1 MLRLPDAWI
10 WDFWFADTGAE
21 YHVFFLRASRALRDP
36 MRRHRWA
43 SVGHAVSTDLRTWT
57 LMPDAL
63 APSDGPA
70 WDDLAIWTGSVLR
83 GPDGTWRMFYTALS
97 RADGGAVQRIGIAT
111 STDLIGWDAAA
122 APSVV
127 SDPRWYEQLS
137 SGVRD
142 HEAWRDPWVFPD
154 PAADGWHMLITA
166 RAAEGALPDRGVVG
180 HAWSADLARWEVR
193 PPRSRPGAGFTHLE
207 VTQTAKVDG
216 RAVLLFSC
224 LASDAAPARRQT
236 SPHGGVW
243 AVACDSPVG
252 PFDVGRA
259 TAVLDDSFYVG
270 RLVQDRRGEWQLL
283 AFHNR
288 EDDNGFDGRLS
299 DPMPVRWRDGALTVA
314 ATQPGQRRVAVLPR

>member
-10 WDFWFADTGAE
+10 WDFWFADTGTE
-21 YHVFFLRASRALRDP
+21 FHVFFLRASRALRDP

-57 LMPDAL
+57 LLPDAL

-97 RADGGAVQRIGIAT
+97 RAEGGAVQRIGIAT
-111 STDLIGWDAAA
+111 STDLIEWSAAA

-142 HEAWRDPWVFPD
+142 HEAWRDPWVFAD
-154 PAADGWHMLITA
+154 PGGDGWHMLVTA
-166 RAAEGALPDRGVVG
+166 RSAGGELGERGVVG
-180 HAWSADLARWEVR
+180 HAWSPDLERWEVG
-193 PPRSRPGAGFTHLE
+193 PPLSRPGSGFTHLE
-207 VTQTAKVDG
+207 VMQTAVVDG
-216 RAVLLFSC
+216 RPVLLFSC
-224 LASDAAPARRQT
+224 LASDASATRRRT
-236 SPHGGVW
+236 APHGGVW
-243 AVACDSPVG
+243 AVPCESVLG
-252 PFDVGRA
+252 PFDVARA
-259 TAVLDDSFYVG
+259 TALLDDTFYVG
-270 RLVQDRRGEWQLL
+270 RLVADRRGRSQLL

-288 EDDNGFDGRLS
+288 NDDDSFDGRLS
-299 DPMPVRWRDGALTVA
+299 DPMPVRWRGGVLSVA
-314 ATQPGQRRVAVLPR
+314 